1 MTHMDGY
8 FDFKDFIIRILKRW
22 RLIIVCILLF
32 GVILGAFKGVTTL
45 PYIGQKTNLS
55 DDSQLQKN
63 IDNMEESIEMLD
75 DGISNWD
82 AYYSNSKLMHLD
94 SYNVTVYSLLFSI
107 KGNNNLNYTEVSTV
121 AASCK
126 NIIEN
131 GVYYDEVSEDTGIS
145 ADDIKDL
152 ILVTADQ
159 GTVEIKGYKYDD
171 IEISKVVEA
180 LYERVVE
187 YMEVVYDNAYTFE
200 KLSADYY
207 TGRDSNLIS
216 LQDTIISNG
225 ERYISEKSSRGR
237 VIEELR
243 GETPAEE
250 ITVDS
255 AKQDIIKFSIVGCVG
270 GIIFAIV
277 LGLFLD
283 MMNKRLYSE
292 KEIKNEFGLRCLAG
306 VNVLPAKKNII
317 DRLIENMYC
326 TKHVLTEDEWAE
338 YVSSRIVNEDIS
350 NNKVMFVG
358 SILDKDS
365 LDDGKLEKLIDDLNR
380 KNISAF
386 AGKSII
392 SDAETMKSMKQV
404 HDIIIV
410 EKVGSSEI
418 PLIKEEIEI
427 LNGLDKRVIGFVL
440 V

>member
-1 MTHMDGY
+1 M
-8 FDFKDFIIRILKRW
+8 
-22 RLIIVCILLF
+22 
-32 GVILGAFKGVTTL
+32 
-45 PYIGQKTNLS
+45 
-55 DDSQLQKN
+55 
-63 IDNMEESIEMLD
+63 
-75 DGISNWD
+75 
-82 AYYSNSKLMHLD
+82 
-94 SYNVTVYSLLFSI
+94 
-107 KGNNNLNYTEVSTV
+107 
-121 AASCK
+121 
-126 NIIEN
+126 
-131 GVYYDEVSEDTGIS
+131 
-145 ADDIKDL
+145 
-152 ILVTADQ
+152 
-159 GTVEIKGYKYDD
+159 EIKGYKYDD
-171 IEISKVVEA
+171 IEMSKVVEA

-207 TGRDSNLIS
+207 TGRDNNLIS

-243 GETPAEE
+243 GETPAEV

-255 AKQDIIKFSIVGCVG
+255 AKQDIIKFSIVGCAG

-292 KEIKNEFGLRCLAG
+292 REIKSEFGLRCLAG